1 MSVKTFRRW
10 YYVYMKRNLILIA
23 AVLVSIL
30 LAINSVRRIMSFRTT
45 AQSVVEA
52 QHQLN
57 DLKQE
62 NEALKRELE
71 YKKSDKFAEEEIR
84 NKLGLAK
91 TGETIVVLP
100 KNDSSQLTVN
110 SQQSTD
116 LPNWQKWWNLF
127 FKG

>member
-1 MSVKTFRRW
+1 
-10 YYVYMKRNLILIA
+10 MKRNLILIA